1 MQEWTDA
8 FITNAQQEL
17 IGMVDDWQYDYG
29 ANNQACTAMLLW
41 MVLKLHPEADIDAS
55 LLNPR
60 GFENKSHVG

>member
-41 MVLKLHPEADIDAS
+41 MVLR
-55 LLNPR
+55 LNPTAKIPS
-60 GFENKSHVG
+60 ELITPIN